1 MPAEGVKLSPRSD
14 IMTADEIFKIAEKF
28 VNLGVNKIRL
38 TGGEPLIRKDF
49 GLILNSLAKLDVELG
64 ITTNGILIHEYINQ
78 LKALDFKFINISLD
92 TLNARKFKEITRR
105 DHYQQVMDNIH
116 LLLGA
121 GITPRINVVVLK
133 GFNDEEIVD
142 FIEATRELKIDIRFI
157 EFMPFEGNAWDK
169 SKLISLAEILEMSAV
184 KFGGENI
191 QRLNDKENDTS
202 KNYKIK
208 GFKGTFSVIS
218 TVTNP
223 FCDSCNRIR
232 LTANGKI
239 KNCLFSQGE
248 TDILTPFRKGVD
260 LEKLIRKSLDSKKA
274 VRAGMTTLEE
284 FSNPENNQD
293 NRSMIL
299 IGG

>member
-1 MPAEGVKLSPRSD
+1 
-14 IMTADEIFKIAEKF
+14 
-28 VNLGVNKIRL
+28 
-38 TGGEPLIRKDF
+38 
-49 GLILNSLAKLDVELG
+49 
-64 ITTNGILIHEYINQ
+64 
-78 LKALDFKFINISLD
+78 
-92 TLNARKFKEITRR
+92 
-105 DHYQQVMDNIH
+105 
-116 LLLGA
+116 
-121 GITPRINVVVLK
+121 
-133 GFNDEEIVD
+133 
-142 FIEATRELKIDIRFI
+142 
-157 EFMPFEGNAWDK
+157 MPFEGNAWDK